1 MLRETETWVLLEE
14 ATKKAAL
21 NLLLHLFLC
30 LRLLLLE
37 SEAD

>member
-21 NLLLHLFLC
+21 NLLHLFLC